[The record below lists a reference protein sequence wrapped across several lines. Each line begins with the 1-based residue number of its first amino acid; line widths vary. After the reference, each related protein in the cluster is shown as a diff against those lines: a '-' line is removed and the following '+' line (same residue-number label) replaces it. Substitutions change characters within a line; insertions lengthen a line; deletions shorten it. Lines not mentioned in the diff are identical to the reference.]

1 MSRFLF
7 VVPPLT
13 GHVNPTVG
21 IARELAARGHDVAWT
36 GTETVLRPLLGPQA
50 HVLGTGTR
58 AFRAQGGHGLAAL
71 RSLWEGFIVPY
82 ARFTAKPLD
91 AAVRAYRPDAV
102 LVDQHTPA
110 GALVAHRHRLPWA
123 SLAPGA
129 MELGRPFRGLPQV
142 EAWMTGLLRG
152 LWRRA
157 GLPEEEYTDPRF
169 SPALVLAPTGPALTG
184 PLAAGPALTGPV
196 AAGTVPAGAAALPA
210 QVAQIGPVLAGRPAD
225 PAFPWERLAPGRRR
239 VLVTMGTLAGDVG
252 ADFHARA
259 VRALALC
266 GDDVQPVIA
275 APRDLLPEL
284 PDHAAAA
291 DRVPVLEL
299 LARGALDAVLCH
311 GGMNTVGEALA
322 HGIPLVTAPIRHD
335 QPFVAAQVEAAGAGL
350 RAPFPRATPEQL
362 AARLRA
368 VLDEPRYRTA
378 ASRVGAELL
387 ACGGAVAAAD
397 RLESLVAGRADPR
410 NPLV

>member
-1 MSRFLF
+1 MSRFLL

-13 GHVNPTVG
+13 GHVNPVVG
-21 IARELAARGHDVAWT
+21 IARELAARGHEVAWT
-36 GTETVLRPLLGPQA
+36 GTESVLRPLLGPGA
-50 HVLGTGTR
+50 VVLGTGTR

-91 AAVRAYRPDAV
+91 AAAREYRPDAL

-110 GALVAHRHRLPWA
+110 GALVAHRHGLPWA

-129 MELGRPFRGLPQV
+129 MELGRPFRALPKV
-142 EAWMTGLLRG
+142 EAWMTGLLTG

-169 SPALVLAPTGPALTG
+169 SPALVLATTGPAL
-184 PLAAGPALTGPV
+184 AGPAP
-196 AAGTVPAGAAALPA
+196 LPA
-210 QVAQIGPVLAGRPAD
+210 HYALVGPVLAERPAD
-225 PAFPWERLAPGRRR
+225 PAFPWERLEPGRRR
-239 VLVTMGTLAGDVG
+239 VLVTMGTLAGDLG

-275 APRDLLPEL
+275 APAALLPEL
-284 PDHAAAA
+284 PRHAVAV
-291 DRVPVLEL
+291 DRAPVLEL
-299 LARGALDAVLCH
+299 MARGALDAVLCH

-335 QPFVAAQVEAAGAGL
+335 QPFVAAQVAAAGAGL
-350 RAPFPRATPEQL
+350 RVPFARVTPEGL
-362 AARLRA
+362 AAALRT
-368 VLDEPRYRTA
+368 VLDAPEHRA
-378 ASRVGAELL
+378 AAARVGAELRSG
-387 ACGGAVAAAD
+387 GGALTAAD
-397 RLESLVAGRADPR
+397 RLEALVGTGAERS

>member
-1 MSRFLF
+1 MCSACC
-7 VVPPLT
+7 PPRRPTGEPLPVRGPALT

-36 GTETVLRPLLGPQA
+36 GTETVLRPLLGPRAQ
-50 HVLGTGTR
+50 VLGTGTR

-169 SPALVLAPTGPALTG
+169 SPPWCLRR
-184 PLAAGPALTGPV
+184 PV
-196 AAGTVPAGAAALPA
+196 P
-210 QVAQIGPVLAGRPAD
+210 
-225 PAFPWERLAPGRRR
+225 
-239 VLVTMGTLAGDVG
+239 
-252 ADFHARA
+252 H
-259 VRALALC
+259 
-266 GDDVQPVIA
+266 
-275 APRDLLPEL
+275 
-284 PDHAAAA
+284 
-291 DRVPVLEL
+291 
-299 LARGALDAVLCH
+299 
-311 GGMNTVGEALA
+311 
-322 HGIPLVTAPIRHD
+322 
-335 QPFVAAQVEAAGAGL
+335 
-350 RAPFPRATPEQL
+350 
-362 AARLRA
+362 
-368 VLDEPRYRTA
+368 
-378 ASRVGAELL
+378 
-387 ACGGAVAAAD
+387 
-397 RLESLVAGRADPR
+397 
-410 NPLV
+410 

>member
-21 IARELAARGHDVAWT
+21 IARELSARGHEVAWT
-36 GTETVLRPLLGPQA
+36 GTETVLRPLLGPDA
-50 HVLGTGTR
+50 RVLGTGTR

-71 RSLWEGFIVPY
+71 RSLWAGFIVPY

-91 AAVRAYRPDAV
+91 ALVREFRPDAL

-110 GALVAHRHRLPWA
+110 GALVAHRHGLPWA
-123 SLAPGA
+123 SFAPGA
-129 MELGRPFRGLPQV
+129 MELGRPFRALPQV
-142 EAWMTGLLRG
+142 EAWMEELLRG

-169 SPALVLAPTGPALTG
+169 SPALVLALTGPALTG
-184 PLAAGPALTGPV
+184 P
-196 AAGTVPAGAAALPA
+196 AALPA
-210 QVAQIGPVLAGRPAD
+210 QTAAVGPVLADRPAD
-225 PAFPWERLAPGRRR
+225 PGFPWERLDPGRRK
-239 VLVTMGTLAGDVG
+239 VLVTMGTLAGELG

-275 APRDLLPEL
+275 APRALLPEL
-284 PDHAAAA
+284 PGHAVAV
-291 DRVPVLEL
+291 DRAPVLEL
-299 LARGALDAVLCH
+299 MARGALDAVLCH

-322 HGIPLVTAPIRHD
+322 HGLPLVTAPIRHD
-335 QPFVAAQVEAAGAGL
+335 QPFVAAQVAAAGAGL
-350 RAPFPRATPEQL
+350 RVPFARVSPERL
-362 AARLRA
+362 AERLRTI
-368 VLDEPRYRTA
+368 LDSPGHRA
-378 ASRVGAELL
+378 AAARVGAALL
-387 ACGGAVAAAD
+387 AGGGAATAAD
-397 RLESLVAGRADPR
+397 RLESLVAGGTGRQ

>member
-1 MSRFLF
+1 MSRFLL

-13 GHVNPTVG
+13 GHVNPVVG
-21 IARELAARGHDVAWT
+21 IARELAARGHEVAWT
-36 GTETVLRPLLGPQA
+36 GTESVLRPLLGPGA
-50 HVLGTGTR
+50 VVLGTGTR
-58 AFRAQGGHGLAAL
+58 AFRTQGGHGLAAL

-91 AAVRAYRPDAV
+91 AAVREYRPDAL

-110 GALVAHRHRLPWA
+110 GALVAHRHGLPWA

-129 MELGRPFRGLPQV
+129 MELGRPFRALPKV
-142 EAWMTGLLRG
+142 EAWMTGLLTG

-169 SPALVLAPTGPALTG
+169 SPALVLATTGPAL
-184 PLAAGPALTGPV
+184 AGPAP
-196 AAGTVPAGAAALPA
+196 LPA
-210 QVAQIGPVLAGRPAD
+210 HYALVGPVLAERPAD
-225 PAFPWERLAPGRRR
+225 PAFPWERLEPGRRR
-239 VLVTMGTLAGDVG
+239 VLVTMGTLAGDLG

-275 APRDLLPEL
+275 APAALLPEL
-284 PDHAAAA
+284 PRHAVAV
-291 DRVPVLEL
+291 DRAPVLEL
-299 LARGALDAVLCH
+299 MARGALDAVLCH

-335 QPFVAAQVEAAGAGL
+335 QPFVAAQVAAAGAGL
-350 RAPFPRATPEQL
+350 RVPFARVTPEGL
-362 AARLRA
+362 AAALRT
-368 VLDEPRYRTA
+368 VLDAPEHRA
-378 ASRVGAELL
+378 AAARVGAELRSG
-387 ACGGAVAAAD
+387 GGALTAAD
-397 RLESLVAGRADPR
+397 RLEALVGTGAERS